1 MLRIYSALAAS
12 SNGVDNT
19 MIAKPP
25 MKRDPLTAEEKKAE
39 FDYRLKER
47 LYMLAPDGKP
57 TEEQRIFAQ
66 AEAMREL
73 RRLNEK

>member
-1 MLRIYSALAAS
+1 MTANL
-12 SNGVDNT
+12 
-19 MIAKPP
+19 P
-25 MKRDPLTAEEKKAE
+25 MKPLTAEEKKAE

-47 LYMLAPDGKP
+47 LGMMAPDGKP

-73 RRLNEK
+73 RRLND